1 MFNNKNYMN
10 LHKQVIQYLQS
21 IYPQVDG
28 FNRQKYI
35 DIIKRK
41 NTKSMNHDYLLFL
54 LQTDLVEEIY
64 AKKYKAIFVNIKDIV
79 VAYTYHLLYN
89 KNIPLGL
96 YNYIDIIETYTG
108 HTVDLRQYKQCYIL
122 ISKAYSIYYKEQ
134 IYKLKSSTKLTV

>member
-10 LHKQVIQYLQS
+10 LHKQVIRYLQS

-64 AKKYKAIFVNIKDIV
+64 AKKYKAI
-79 VAYTYHLLYN
+79 L
-89 KNIPLGL
+89 
-96 YNYIDIIETYTG
+96 
-108 HTVDLRQYKQCYIL
+108 
-122 ISKAYSIYYKEQ
+122 
-134 IYKLKSSTKLTV
+134 

>member
-10 LHKQVIQYLQS
+10 LHKQVIRYLQS

-35 DIIKRK
+35 NIIKRK

-79 VAYTYHLLYN
+79 IA
-89 KNIPLGL
+89 
-96 YNYIDIIETYTG
+96 
-108 HTVDLRQYKQCYIL
+108 
-122 ISKAYSIYYKEQ
+122 
-134 IYKLKSSTKLTV
+134 